1 MKKIFLIF
9 SMLLV
14 LLPAQTIIPTQEI
27 EASGYVYDIT
37 VDNNG
42 HLYIGSGKGELQV
55 YDYNAKKF
63 VKRITLPKIK
73 DFMGDE
79 IEPKVFS
86 VDYLNGKYLLLS
98 EGKSGYRE
106 LYIHENNSTK
116 KIISVEEKQAIAK
129 AKFVDES
136 HLFMANLGNEVML
149 YNLET
154 KKERYRFQISQSK
167 FSDFA
172 LNISKDTAVIG
183 CESGEISVVDVQK
196 GRVVKIL
203 KGQNLDNTYKV
214 AISNGI
220 VTGAGQDRRGS
231 FYQIE
236 SGKGD
241 YVEGS
246 FLIYATAL
254 SPSGDLGAFA
264 INEENDIAIY
274 NLTTKAQ
281 IALLKGQKS
290 TLNTI
295 LFLDEKRLFSA
306 SSDPKVMLWELEN

>member
-1 MKKIFLIF
+1 MKKILLIL
-9 SMLLV
+9 SMTMALLS
-14 LLPAQTIIPTQEI
+14 AQTITPLQEI
-27 EASGYVYDIT
+27 KASAYVYDIT
-37 VDNNG
+37 ADENY
-42 HLYIGSGKGELQV
+42 LYLGSGKGELQV
-55 YDYNAKKF
+55 YDYHNKKF

-79 IEPKVFS
+79 IYPKVFS

-106 LYIHENNSTK
+106 LYLHENNITS
-116 KIISVEEKQAIAK
+116 KIISIKDRQAIAK
-129 AKFVDES
+129 ARFVDEK
-136 HLFMANLGNEVML
+136 HLFLANLGNEVML

-172 LNISKDTAVIG
+172 LNDTKDIAVVG
-183 CESGEISVVDVQK
+183 CESGEISVVDIKK
-196 GRVVKIL
+196 GKVLKVL

-214 AISNGI
+214 AIKNGI

-231 FYQIE
+231 YYNLE

-241 YVEGS
+241 YIEGT

-254 SPSGDLGAFA
+254 SPSGKRAAFA

-274 NLTTKAQ
+274 NLATKQQ

-306 SSDPKVMLWELEN
+306 SSDPKVMMWELP